1 MNIVKTIGAD
11 FRGRW
16 HVVREVAAVMAGCL
30 ALVVRPRA
38 WPRTVREQIGKQI
51 LFTGY
56 DAMGLTLL
64 IAAMAGVS
72 VVAQAQLWL
81 GRFGQSEM
89 LGPLLIAVIVREAG
103 PLLVNF
109 LVIGRSGT
117 AIVTEL
123 ATMRVHGQVHSM
135 DAQGLDPMIYL
146 VMPRVAGMAIAILCL
161 TIFFVCFSLLSGFI
175 VGIFLDAGT
184 HDPDMFIQS
193 VLKPVRASDTINL
206 LAKTLLPGML
216 TGVICCMEGLTI
228 KGASTE
234 VPQAATRAVVRSIA
248 GLLIVSAVVSSL
260 TYLEVY

>member
-1 MNIVKTIGAD
+1 MNIVRTIGAGT
-11 FRGRW
+11 RARW
-16 HVVREVAAVMAGCL
+16 HVVREVAAVMFGSL
-30 ALVVRPRA
+30 LLVFRPIA

-51 LFTGY
+51 MFTGY
-56 DAMGLTLL
+56 DALGLILL
-64 IAAMAGVS
+64 IAALAGIS

-123 ATMRVHGQVHSM
+123 ATMRVHGQVHTL
-135 DAQGLDPMIYL
+135 DAQGLDPMIFL
-146 VMPRVAGMAIAILCL
+146 VMPRVAGMAISILCL
-161 TIFFVCFSLLSGFI
+161 TVFFICFSLLSGFV
-175 VGIFLDAGT
+175 VGLFLEAGT
-184 HDPDMFIQS
+184 HDPTLFIQS
-193 VLKPVRASDTINL
+193 ILKPVRISDIVNL
-206 LAKTLLPGML
+206 LAKTLLPGLL

-228 KGASTE
+228 SGAATE

-248 GLLIVSAVVSSL
+248 GLLIISAIVSVL
-260 TYLEVY
+260 TYL

>member
-1 MNIVKTIGAD
+1 MNIVKIIGGNA
-11 FRGRW
+11 RKRW
-16 HVVREVAAVMAGCL
+16 RVTRNVAAVMAGSL
-30 ALVVRPRA
+30 SLVFKPRA
-38 WPRTVREQIGKQI
+38 WPRTVRGQIGKQI

-56 DAMGLTLL
+56 DALGLTLL
-64 IAAMAGVS
+64 IAVLAGMS
-72 VVAQAQLWL
+72 IVAQAQLWL

-123 ATMRVHGQVHSM
+123 ATMRVHGEVHSM

-146 VMPRVAGMAIAILCL
+146 VMPRVVGVAISILCL
-161 TIFFVCFSLLSGFI
+161 TVFFICFSLISGFI
-175 VGIFLDAGT
+175 VGVFLNAGT
-184 HDPDMFIQS
+184 RDPSAFIQS
-193 VLKPVRASDTINL
+193 VLKPIRVSDTINL

-216 TGVICCMEGLTI
+216 TAVICCMEGLMI

-248 GLLIVSAVVSSL
+248 GLLVISAIVSVL
-260 TYLEVY
+260 TYL